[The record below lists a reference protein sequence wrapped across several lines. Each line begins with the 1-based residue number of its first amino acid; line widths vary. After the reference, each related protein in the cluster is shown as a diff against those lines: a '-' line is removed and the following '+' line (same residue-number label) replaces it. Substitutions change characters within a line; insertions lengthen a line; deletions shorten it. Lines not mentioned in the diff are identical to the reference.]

1 MKTHTE
7 ATYKDQQHNY
17 QIFSQNYSQRSDGNL
32 PKFGTIADIFLE
44 YVETFKNKY
53 FEEDLWMTNSV
64 TANWS

>member
-32 PKFGTIADIFLE
+32 PKFGTIAEIE
-44 YVETFKNKY
+44 
-53 FEEDLWMTNSV
+53 
-64 TANWS
+64 NWN